1 MKQDV
6 CAYCGAPNP
15 TSRDHIPPAGIFGE
29 PRPSDLITVPSC
41 FACNN
46 GASKDDEYFRLVVSA
61 TVDPDV
67 FRDAHASFQAALRN
81 LRRPQ
86 AARFNAAIRAAMT
99 PVTLDS
105 PAGPVRT
112 GAITVESDRISRV
125 TSRIIAGLY
134 YHHRGVP
141 VPSMSSVWSTWVG
154 AVHQK
159 PGTLDALE
167 LFRTGVPWTPGRTI
181 GAATFRYAY
190 FFFPG
195 YDVESAWLLSFFDHV
210 AFIGLINPEVPA

>member
-1 MKQDV
+1 V
-6 CAYCGAPNP
+6 
-15 TSRDHIPPAGIFGE
+15 PPAGLFGE

-41 FACNN
+41 FACNH

-61 TVDPDV
+61 TADPDV
-67 FRDAHASFQAALRN
+67 FRDARAAFQAALRN

-86 AARFNAAIRAAMT
+86 AAHFNEAILAAMT
-99 PVTLDS
+99 PATLDT

-112 GAITVESDRISRV
+112 GAITVDNERISRV

-159 PGTLDALE
+159 PEILDALE
-167 LFRTGVPWTPGRTI
+167 LFRTCIPSSPGRTI

-190 FFFPG
+190 CFSPDS
-195 YDVESAWLLSFFDHV
+195 DVESAWLLSFFDHV
-210 AFIGLINPEVPA
+210 VFIGLINPALSRS